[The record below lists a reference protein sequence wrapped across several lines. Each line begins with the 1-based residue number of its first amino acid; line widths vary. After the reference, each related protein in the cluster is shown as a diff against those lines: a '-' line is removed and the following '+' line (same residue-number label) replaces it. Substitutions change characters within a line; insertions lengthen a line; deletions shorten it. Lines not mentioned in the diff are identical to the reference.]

1 MPRTHV
7 RPLLRLLLCGAL
19 ACLHAAPAHAA
30 PRPLAF
36 TAVDSLGADSR
47 AILAM
52 LQDRQG
58 FVWIGTIEGG
68 LFRHDGH
75 KQVRYMNDP
84 ADPHSLPGGRV
95 TSLYEDETGRLWIG
109 TDEGLARFDPVTNSF
124 TRYVPA
130 GGPGNARIV
139 RRIVSDFKGGMWV
152 ATWGGLHHFDP
163 RKSTFTTYRHD
174 EARPDSLLYNDV
186 NAVAVDTKGAVWAAT
201 WPGGLDYLA
210 PGATGFQHFRVDDPE
225 HPNPKANDVRA
236 LYLDSAATLWIGS
249 ADGLVTWKSG
259 QPWERREALAVQ
271 AKRVTDID
279 EDRAGDMWI
288 STRTSGLLR
297 WDRERRQFQS
307 YRHRAEDAHSLNSD
321 AINTTMRDRS
331 GTLWVGS
338 LTDGVSRANLGYH
351 GFERF
356 VPRDIDP
363 GFVKSSNFVRSVG
376 AAANNQ
382 LWLALDDGL
391 ALFDPSTREMVRTW
405 SATPKRPGALSS
417 NVIYSTY
424 QAPDGTLWVG
434 TSEGLNRLDKPDA
447 PFKVIHFGSKTTD
460 FINAIAPGRGGVLWL
475 GTGTALLRYDTASGA
490 VRSYAH
496 DDQDP
501 ASRSVNGA
509 STVAEDSAGRVWS
522 GEFYRG
528 GGLDMLDP
536 ASGKFRHFRF
546 DPNNPASLSS
556 DRVSSLH
563 QDADGSM
570 WVGTSKGLNH
580 VVAGKDG
587 AFDITR
593 IQEKGELGTRLIE
606 AIRSDKNGMI
616 WVTTAAGLS
625 KIDPVSGT
633 VTEYSVEDGLTEG
646 FYIDSAANSA
656 NGFLYFGSSSG
667 VTAVNPAIHSSASRP
682 PQLAITDIRVLNRS
696 LGGKNPPQD
705 VVLEGGVTQP
715 RSLSLPWIANTISIE
730 FAALHF
736 AEPRR
741 NAYSYWLEG
750 FDTQPVQADAAHP
763 VATYT
768 NLAPGKYRFHLQGSN
783 NKGVASRDEIVLP
796 ITITP
801 PVWETWWARGAV
813 ALLAVALLLLLF
825 RWAVW
830 RLGARAQALEAQ
842 LQERSEAL
850 RIAQHKLANLS
861 ATDNLTGI
869 ANRRCF
875 DDQLAREW
883 RRAARDKKPMAIGLV
898 EIDKL
903 AAYREHHGQQAAD
916 EVLRLAAHA
925 LSGAVQRA
933 GDLVARY
940 GADQFAFLAPATAG
954 DEAMRIARRM
964 EAALV
969 ALNLPNVKA
978 TSGVISASIGVASL
992 PATQEGSIEDLVLAA
1007 DQALYLARSEGGNR
1021 SVLAPEDTEARVA

>member
-1 MPRTHV
+1 MPRMPF
-7 RPLLRLLLCGAL
+7 RPVLRLLLCGAL
-19 ACLHAAPAHAA
+19 ACLHAALLQAA
-30 PRPLAF
+30 PHPLAF

-47 AILAM
+47 AILTI

-84 ADPHSLPGGRV
+84 SDPHSLPGGRV
-95 TSLYEDETGRLWIG
+95 TALYEDEAGKLWIG
-109 TDEGLARFDPVTNSF
+109 TDEGLARFDPVANNF

-130 GGPGNARIV
+130 GGPNNARIV
-139 RRIVSDFKGGMWV
+139 RRIVADNKGGMWV
-152 ATWGGLHHFDP
+152 ATWGGLQHFDP
-163 RKSTFTTYRHD
+163 RKGSFVIYRHD
-174 EARPDSLLYNDV
+174 EAKPDSLLYNDV
-186 NAVAVDTKGAVWAAT
+186 NAIAVDHQGGVWSAT

-236 LYLDSAATLWIGS
+236 LYFDSAATLWIGS

-259 QPWERREALAVQ
+259 QPWDRREALPVQ

-279 EDRAGDMWI
+279 EDRAGDLWI

-297 WDRERRQFQS
+297 WDRELRQFQS

-363 GFVKSSNFVRSVG
+363 DFVKSSNFVRSVG

-391 ALFDPSTREMVRTW
+391 ALFDPARREMVRTW

-424 QAPDGTLWVG
+424 QAPDGVLWIG
-434 TSEGLNRLDKPDA
+434 TSEGLNRLDTPDA

-460 FINAIAPGRGGVLWL
+460 FINTIAPGRGGVLWL
-475 GTGTALLRYDTASGA
+475 GTGTAMLRYDPASGA
-490 VRSYAH
+490 VESYAH
-496 DDQDP
+496 DDKNPD
-501 ASRSVNGA
+501 SRSVNGA
-509 STVAEDSAGRVWS
+509 TTVVEDSAGRVWS

-536 ASGKFRHFRF
+536 ATGKFRHFRL
-546 DPNNPASLSS
+546 DPSNPASLSS

-563 QDADGSM
+563 LDADGSM

-580 VVAGKDG
+580 VAAGKDG
-587 AFDITR
+587 AFSITR

-646 FYIDSAANSA
+646 FYMDSAANSG

-667 VTAVNPAIHSSASRP
+667 VTAVNPTIHSSASRP

-696 LGGKNPPQD
+696 LGGKSPPED
-705 VVLEGGVTQP
+705 VVLQGSLTQP

-750 FDTQPVQADAAHP
+750 FDKQPVQADASHP

-768 NLAPGKYRFHLQGSN
+768 NLAPGKYHFHLQGSN
-783 NKGVASRDEIVLP
+783 NKGVASRDEIILP

-801 PVWETWWARGAV
+801 PVWQTWWARSAAA
-813 ALLAVALLLLLF
+813 ALAAGLLLLLF
-825 RWAVW
+825 RWAAR
-830 RLGARAQALEAQ
+830 RLGARARELEI
-842 LQERSEAL
+842 LLRERTEAL
-850 RIAQHKLANLS
+850 RVAQHKLANLS
-861 ATDNLTGI
+861 ATDSLTGI
-869 ANRRCF
+869 ANRRCY

-883 RRAARDKKPMAIGLV
+883 RRAAREKKLVAIGLV
-898 EIDKL
+898 EIDQL
-903 AAYREHHGQQAAD
+903 SAYRDHYGQQAAD
-916 EVLRLAAHA
+916 DVLRRAANA

-940 GADQFAFLAPATAG
+940 GADQFAFLAPGANG
-954 DEAMRIARRM
+954 DEAMLIARRM
-964 EAALV
+964 EAAIG

-978 TSGVISASIGVASL
+978 PSGGISASIGVASL
-992 PATQEGSIEDLVLAA
+992 PAAQDDNAEDLVLAA
-1007 DQALYLARSEGGNR
+1007 DQALYRARSEGGKR
-1021 SVLAPEDTEARVA
+1021 SVLAPQDNAEQTA